1 MEQNEKVFDRLNN
14 KFIELQNEFINLSNE
29 KTKME
34 TELKSELQK
43 ANDTIYQLEN
53 EMSNLTQKLQEKS
66 SINKKLQK
74 ENTNLKSQL
83 NEAISENKV
92 IYDDKKNL
100 EIGIQNLKD
109 EKKQNKKEI
118 EILLNQN
125 RILENEIKS
134 KNKKQI
140 DNKTIIYYEKQLNE
154 SNNTIKRMGE
164 MIKELENQ
172 IEELQKEIETHS
184 NMNKEEEIKNYIT
197 QLELLSEEKIKELK
211 EKNPPLVFVEIVKKL
226 LLLQTQKKN

>member
-1 MEQNEKVFDRLNN
+1 MN
-14 KFIELQNEFINLSNE
+14 K
-29 KTKME
+29 
-34 TELKSELQK
+34 
-43 ANDTIYQLEN
+43 
-53 EMSNLTQKLQEKS
+53 
-66 SINKKLQK
+66 
-74 ENTNLKSQL
+74 
-83 NEAISENKV
+83 
-92 IYDDKKNL
+92 
-100 EIGIQNLKD
+100 
-109 EKKQNKKEI
+109 
-118 EILLNQN
+118 N

-197 QLELLSEEKIKELK
+197 QLELLSEEKNKLYEDNTKMYNDIDQLQ
-211 EKNPPLVFVEIVKKL
+211 NHISLLTDQNKKL
-226 LLLQTQKKN
+226 AARLNENKIIDSKIKNSIIIEDTKSNDELSD